1 MGFKLCVQ
9 LFLLLAF
16 IAPHLTSARNLQ
28 GSRKGDNRKG
38 IHGVKAYLQ
47 RYGYYVTQN
56 ETNSQT
62 NAFDE
67 ALEESIKSYQ
77 KFFKLNVSGALDKE
91 TLDQMSKPRCGVS
104 DNFTMPGGKL
114 GGSYYAFFPGRR
126 IWPPEKRHLTYGFIH
141 DYPSKYVPQV
151 MRAFATWEANTH
163 FTFSQAVGGQTAD
176 IVLSFERR
184 DHGDGHPFDGL
195 GGALAHC
202 FGPIDGRVHFDAQEI
217 WDWGIRILQNDLE
230 SVALHEIGHALGL
243 GHTDVQDAVM
253 WPTMNFGSRKTRLHD
268 DDINGIHAL
277 YGN

>member
-1 MGFKLCVQ
+1 MRRDEDDDKKSEFQ
-9 LFLLLAF
+9 TEF
-16 IAPHLTSARNLQ
+16 ILETHFRCRTGGSFTSRTSAESLWTKLD
-28 GSRKGDNRKG
+28 GSHRGDNRKG

-47 RYGYYVTQN
+47 RYGYYLTQN

-67 ALEESIKSYQ
+67 ALEASIKSYQ

-91 TLDQMSKPRCGVS
+91 TLDQMAKPRCGLS
-104 DNFTMPGGKL
+104 DNFTMAGGKL
-114 GGSYYAFFPGRR
+114 GGSYYAFFPGRH

-141 DYPSKYVPQV
+141 EYPSK
-151 MRAFATWEANTH
+151 
-163 FTFSQAVGGQTAD
+163 
-176 IVLSFERR
+176 
-184 DHGDGHPFDGL
+184 DHGDGHPFDGF

-202 FGPIDGRVHFDAQEI
+202 FGPIDGRVHFDAQEV
-217 WDWGIRILQNDLE
+217 WDWGVRILQNDLE
-230 SVALHEIGHALGL
+230 SVALHEIRHALGL

-268 DDINGIHAL
+268 DDINGIRAL